1 MGDLRVKLKAR
12 PEISWEYKQGTRRI
26 RIEIPTN
33 ERNFPFSRKFFNEA
47 NYAQLVFFAEANSQ
61 KLNGRPSSPKE
72 DDYLVNWE
80 ASFHGAYEFEMM
92 SLTGKSKFFG

>member
-47 NYAQLVFFAEANSQ
+47 NYAQLFSCRGERGGGSAFEAAP
-61 KLNGRPSSPKE
+61 L
-72 DDYLVNWE
+72 
-80 ASFHGAYEFEMM
+80 
-92 SLTGKSKFFG
+92 